1 MKVSNEKG
9 SSNTSSNETNNV
21 TKFKSSTLEGK

>member
-1 MKVSNEKG
+1 MKFSEKG
-9 SSNTSSNETNNV
+9 NNSNSNDTNNV